1 VKRSPLPRGTKRI
14 SRGTPLISG
23 GALKPGTKGLKRS
36 ELVARKP
43 KRSSEERRARA
54 LVWERASARCE
65 RCGRAPAT
73 NWHHRRKR
81 SAGGLWTPE
90 NGMALCG
97 TGTTGCHGEVT
108 VNPRIS
114 YQQGWSVRSTQD
126 PALAPVW
133 IAGQGFVYLTAAG
146 TYRPVETSAA

>member
-1 VKRSPLPRGTKRI
+1 MKR
-14 SRGTPLISG
+14 G
-23 GALKPGTKGLKRS
+23 GALPRRTPLSPGQPLRRVPLQNKAPLERTTPTPSR
-36 ELVARKP
+36 RP
-43 KRSSEERRARA
+43 KRTAEERTARA
-54 LVWERASARCE
+54 LVWERSAARCE

-73 NWHHRRKR
+73 NWHHRRNR
-81 SAGGLWTPE
+81 SGGGLWTPE

-114 YQQGWSVRSTQD
+114 YQQGWAVRSTQD
-126 PALAPVW
+126 PAVVPVW

-146 TYRPVETSAA
+146 TYRPVESSAA